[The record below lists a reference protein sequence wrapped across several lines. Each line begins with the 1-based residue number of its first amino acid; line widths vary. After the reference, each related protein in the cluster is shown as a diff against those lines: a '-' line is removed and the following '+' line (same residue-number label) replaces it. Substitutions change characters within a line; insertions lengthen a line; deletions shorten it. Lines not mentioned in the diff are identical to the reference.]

1 MGTNNSAAKA
11 RNDGR
16 GEIAA
21 MPGPVGQVESRS
33 AGENRRPRRFAAVDL
48 GSHNCRLLIAEPAD
62 TGFRVV
68 DAFSRIV
75 RLGEGV
81 AREARLGEPAMARCL
96 EALRVCA
103 NKIRRAKAVDLRCVA
118 TEACRSASNGQ
129 AFLRRVERETG
140 LRLEAIPNAEEARLA
155 LVGCTPLFDA
165 ARNRALMFDIGG
177 GSTELIWLALENG
190 RPEMIDYLSI
200 PRGVVNLTERHG
212 ESLRETGPF
221 EEVIRLV
228 DEKLVAFCE
237 RHRIV
242 EAVGRDEVQMLG
254 TSGTVTTLAGV
265 HFDLDRYDRAAIDGT
280 TLDFDDVRKVS
291 ESLRKQACA
300 ERATHSCIGVGRA
313 DLVLAGCAV
322 LEAIMR
328 RWPIGQLR
336 VADRGLR
343 EGILLELM
351 GRTDADGR
359 RAGR

>member
-1 MGTNNSAAKA
+1 
-11 RNDGR
+11 
-16 GEIAA
+16 
-21 MPGPVGQVESRS
+21 
-33 AGENRRPRRFAAVDL
+33 
-48 GSHNCRLLIAEPAD
+48 
-62 TGFRVV
+62 
-68 DAFSRIV
+68 
-75 RLGEGV
+75 
-81 AREARLGEPAMARCL
+81 MARCL

-265 HFDLDRYDRAAIDGT
+265 HFDLALCQRLGLVQRSGLGKDGCADPFAIVSSQQVTPGDVYGVAGFGPAVANWQNGQWPRSCNRAAT
-280 TLDFDDVRKVS
+280 RK
-291 ESLRKQACA
+291 
-300 ERATHSCIGVGRA
+300 
-313 DLVLAGCAV
+313 
-322 LEAIMR
+322 
-328 RWPIGQLR
+328 
-336 VADRGLR
+336 
-343 EGILLELM
+343 
-351 GRTDADGR
+351 RTKPM
-359 RAGR
+359 